1 LNAITEIGNLTSDLE
16 VGSIHNG
23 TITKII
29 EFGAFINLSH
39 KKDGL
44 LFFQDLEEYDM
55 NPKNLSEGD
64 KLKVVISSID
74 KNGKIRLNLTR

>member
-1 LNAITEIGNLTSDLE
+1 
-16 VGSIHNG
+16 
-23 TITKII
+23 
-29 EFGAFINLSH
+29 
-39 KKDGL
+39 
-44 LFFQDLEEYDM
+44 M